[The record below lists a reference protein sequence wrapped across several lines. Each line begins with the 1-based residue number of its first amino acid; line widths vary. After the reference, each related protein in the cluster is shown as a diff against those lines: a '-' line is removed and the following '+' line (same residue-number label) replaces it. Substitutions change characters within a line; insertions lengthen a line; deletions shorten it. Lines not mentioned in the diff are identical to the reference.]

1 MYLITPIWAACK
13 AILGHFT
20 RYAAPTAGATTRA
33 SGQRYI
39 CTDQPQTDTHR
50 DTHEGRQ
57 SRRKGQKKR
66 TEKGRNEGMK
76 YYNKQQRAKLS

>member
-1 MYLITPIWAACK
+1 MQHPQQERPHEHQGKGIYVQI
-13 AILGHFT
+13 
-20 RYAAPTAGATTRA
+20 
-33 SGQRYI
+33 
-39 CTDQPQTDTHR
+39 QPQTDTHR

-76 YYNKQQRAKLS
+76 YYNKRQRAKLG